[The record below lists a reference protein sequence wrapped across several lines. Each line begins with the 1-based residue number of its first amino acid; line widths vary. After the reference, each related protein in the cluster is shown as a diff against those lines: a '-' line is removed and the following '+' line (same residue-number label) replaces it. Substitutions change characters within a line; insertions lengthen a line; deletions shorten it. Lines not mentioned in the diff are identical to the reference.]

1 MDTTFFYKNL
11 STEEEKNF
19 LAYAGEKLEAI
30 SGLLTTF
37 AKDAQLLKISI
48 EKFNKHDAFEVE
60 LCLNLPTKRLIS
72 KEASHAFS
80 KAMDQSKDRMLLQ
93 IKKHM
98 AQLRKDRAHSS
109 IRQGALYRP
118 ARLKRWKWI
127 SLNDDKGHSENDAMQ
142 GNKEIPT

>member
-11 STEEEKNF
+11 IAEEEKNF
-19 LAYAGEKLEAI
+19 LAYANEKLEAI
-30 SGLLTTF
+30 SSLLTTF

-60 LCLNLPTKRLIS
+60 LCLNLPTKRLIA

-80 KAMDQSKDRMLLQ
+80 KAMDQAKDRMLLQ

-109 IRQGALYRP
+109 IRQGIVQAGKVEEVEMDFAQR
-118 ARLKRWKWI
+118 
-127 SLNDDKGHSENDAMQ
+127 
-142 GNKEIPT
+142 